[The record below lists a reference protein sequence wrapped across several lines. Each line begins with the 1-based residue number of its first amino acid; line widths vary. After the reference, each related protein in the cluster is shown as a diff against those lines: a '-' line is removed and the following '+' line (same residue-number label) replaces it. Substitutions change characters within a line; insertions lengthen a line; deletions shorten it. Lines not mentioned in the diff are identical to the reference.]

1 MDILV
6 QTKLI
11 LPPKQTDL
19 VARQLL
25 IDRLNASTDCRLLLF
40 SAPAGFG
47 KSTLAASWAH
57 QLQRNVAWLALDE
70 LDDEPLRFWRY
81 VTAALATAEPSIQ
94 AKSEQ
99 WFQEAGAA
107 LSRSLPTLL
116 VNTLSTLPHELTL
129 ILDDYHFIQDQTIH
143 NGVDFLLDYLP
154 THVQLVLLS
163 RQDPPLALPRLRAR
177 NQLCEIRTDD
187 LRFGPE
193 ESNKFLRERM
203 GLALDESATKL
214 LTERTEGW
222 VAGLQFSGLSLQ
234 SLADAEARIRFI
246 SELSGR
252 DRHIVDYLMTE
263 VFAQQS
269 PDLQQFLLQT
279 AILDRLS
286 ALLCNALLDR
296 TDSQQVLDQ
305 LERANLFVVPLDNER
320 YWYRYH
326 HLFSE
331 LLQTRLRQTVSATQQ
346 AALHMRAHDW
356 YVAAGMVDHAVDH
369 ALLAG
374 QPQDA
379 ATLLLPQVYR
389 NGQWNDGAFLH
400 TRRWIDQ
407 LPDALLREH
416 PRLAHAALEANLLT
430 YRAERVEH
438 YLALLESIPD
448 LPDDVTALVM
458 GIQANFLRI
467 QAKNDEARALLRKAM
482 AIAPEENL
490 YAQLS
495 VKMQMAVLIC
505 EAETIA
511 EGVALLN
518 EVVSLSDVIGH
529 RHIGLLASGFLVLLT
544 IGQGNY
550 HLAQQHIERTLA
562 KRKTEEAASD
572 AMAGLLYI
580 GLSILHYEWNDLDQA
595 EEFCDRGLV
604 QSEVA
609 ELGDM
614 LWHGYQI
621 KAYLAVQR
629 HDLTQLTQLMAKA
642 EQLLDRINLPPIID
656 NLQRFYDTF
665 MADIALRLGDWEQ
678 VAQWVQRYPSQIEDP
693 DLFKLYH
700 HEQIVRVVLA
710 QAEQPHAPALAGLP
724 TVAALPPLLEQLLM
738 QVEARGMGRAVVNV
752 HNLLARTYWL
762 LDETEQ
768 AFHHL
773 HRALTVA
780 QPEGA
785 IRSFLD
791 EGQAMY
797 HLLKAYGH
805 SVDTPGST
813 TATANLHP
821 YLTQILAAFAAETA
835 PAVSPTAT
843 PHFTVPDDTHT
854 ADDANSSLIE
864 PLTDRE
870 LEVLQEIING
880 LTNQEIADRL
890 VISIGT
896 VKRHI
901 SNIYGKLDVRHR
913 TAAVAR
919 AQELELVD

>member
-1 MDILV
+1 M

-11 LPPKQTDL
+11 LPPKQMDL
-19 VARQLL
+19 VARPRL
-25 IDRLNASTDCRLLLF
+25 IDRLNASADCRLLLV

-70 LDDEPLRFWRY
+70 LDDEPVRFWRY
-81 VTAALATAEPSIQ
+81 LAAALATVVPAIQ
-94 AKSEQ
+94 EQSEQ
-99 WFQEAGAA
+99 WFREAGAA
-107 LSRSLPTLL
+107 VSRSLPALL
-116 VNTLSTLPHELTL
+116 VNTLANFPNELTL
-129 ILDDYHFIQDQTIH
+129 ILDDYHFIKEQAIH
-143 NGVDFLLDYLP
+143 SGVDFLLDYLP
-154 THVQLVLLS
+154 PNIQLVLLS
-163 RQDPPLALPRLRAR
+163 RHDPPLALPRLRAR
-177 NQLCEIRTDD
+177 NQLCEIRTAD

-193 ESNKFLRERM
+193 ESGQFLRERM
-203 GLALDESATKL
+203 GLTLDEAATKL

-234 SLADAEARIRFI
+234 SLADAEARSRFI

-263 VFAQQS
+263 VFAQQTL
-269 PDLQQFLLQT
+269 DLQQFLLQT

-286 ALLCNALLDR
+286 ASLCNALLDR
-296 TDSQQVLDQ
+296 TDAQQMLDH

-320 YWYRYH
+320 RWYRYH
-326 HLFSE
+326 HLFAE
-331 LLQTRLRQTVSATQQ
+331 LLQTRLRQTVSAAQQ

-356 YVAAGMVDHAVDH
+356 YVAADMVDHAVDH

-438 YLALLESIPD
+438 YLALLESIRD

-467 QAKNDEARALLRKAM
+467 QSKNDEARALLRAAM

-495 VKMQMAVLIC
+495 VKVQMAVLIC

-511 EGVALLN
+511 EGIALLN

-550 HLAQQHIERTLA
+550 HLAQQHIERALA
-562 KRKTEEAASD
+562 KRKTQETTSD
-572 AMAGLLYI
+572 ATAGLLYI
-580 GLSILHYEWNDLDQA
+580 GLSILHYEWNDLEQA
-595 EEFCDRGLV
+595 EAYCDRGLA

-629 HDLTQLTQLMAKA
+629 HDLAQLEDLITKAK
-642 EQLLDRINLPPIID
+642 QLLARINLAPIID

-665 MADIALRLGDWEQ
+665 MTDIALRMGNWEQ
-678 VAQWVQRYPSQIEDP
+678 VAQWVQRYPAQIDNP

-700 HEQIVRVVLA
+700 HEQIVRIVLA
-710 QAEQPHAPALAGLP
+710 QAEQPHAPTMAGLP
-724 TVAALPPLLEQLLM
+724 PVAALPPLLEQLLV
-738 QVEARGMGRAVVNV
+738 QVEARGMGRAVVNF

-762 LDETEQ
+762 LDESEQ
-768 AFHHL
+768 AFRHL
-773 HRALTVA
+773 HSALTVA
-780 QPEGA
+780 HPEGA

-791 EGQAMY
+791 EGQAMRR
-797 HLLKAYGH
+797 LLQAYCH

-813 TATANLHP
+813 TTTANLQP
-821 YLTQILAAFAAETA
+821 YLTQLLAAFAVETA
-835 PAVSPTAT
+835 PAIAPTAT

-854 ADDANSSLIE
+854 TGNANGSLIE

-870 LEVLQEIING
+870 LEVLQEIVNG

-919 AQELELVD
+919 AQELQLVD